1 MVTSPEKA
9 SPKFA
14 TNQSNDPWPHRVLRA
29 ANKMRQEGW
38 TYRQS
43 CEAISASS
51 SSSCCCCSLL
61 ASLLQSGI
69 LYKMYKTIKH
79 PHTVSG
85 RQTFQDYL
93 CHQVTRLLATG
104 PGTGVFLLFEVQKC
118 NWNQRGL
125 VEFHDIFSFFT
136 ARLGLK
142 SEMPGNSIW
151 KHTLSLANVSQYNPM
166 IALYL
171 RHRTIGRQCTE
182 YTVIYSLP
190 LL

>member
-1 MVTSPEKA
+1 MTSPEKA

-14 TNQSNDPWPHRVLRA
+14 TNQSNDPWPNHVLRA
-29 ANKMRQEGW
+29 ANKMKQAGW

-43 CEAISASS
+43 CETISASSSS

-69 LYKMYKTIKH
+69 LYKTMKH

-93 CHQVTRLLATG
+93 CHQVTQLLATG
-104 PGTGVFLLFEVQKC
+104 PGTGVFLLFEVQKRAGIREVLL
-118 NWNQRGL
+118 NSMTTGSLWQGL
-125 VEFHDIFSFFT
+125 EIFEIFSFFT

-142 SEMPGNSIW
+142 SEMPW
-151 KHTLSLANVSQYNPM
+151 
-166 IALYL
+166 
-171 RHRTIGRQCTE
+171 
-182 YTVIYSLP
+182 
-190 LL
+190 